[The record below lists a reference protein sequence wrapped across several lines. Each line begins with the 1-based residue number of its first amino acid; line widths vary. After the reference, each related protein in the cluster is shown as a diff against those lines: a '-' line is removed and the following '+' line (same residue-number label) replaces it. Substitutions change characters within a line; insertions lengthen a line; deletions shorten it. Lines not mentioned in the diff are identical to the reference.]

1 MKAII
6 ANSSYSFPKKVY
18 PGLKNLIA
26 TIDKWV
32 QKQEPIWEYNR
43 LGIAATGIFIQ
54 VTFAAAMISVLG
66 LAGGSMWVASVGI
79 LFAFLAN
86 SLAFGQVP
94 MPWLLGFFLGSI
106 IVNTAIT
113 IYYVIQLLL

>member
-6 ANSSYSFPKKVY
+6 TGPSYSFQKKVY
-18 PGLKNLIA
+18 PGIKSLTT

-32 QKQEPIWEYNR
+32 QEQEPIWEYNR

-54 VTFAAAMISVLG
+54 VTFAATMIAILG
-66 LAGGSMWVASVGI
+66 VAGGSMWIASVGI

-86 SLAFGQVP
+86 SLAFGQAP
-94 MPWLLGFFLGSI
+94 MRWLLGFFLVSI

-113 IYYVIQLLL
+113 IYYGLQFL

>member
-6 ANSSYSFPKKVY
+6 TGPSYTFQKKVY
-18 PGLKNLIA
+18 PGIKILIT

-54 VTFAAAMISVLG
+54 VTFAATMIAILG
-66 LAGGSMWVASVGI
+66 LACGSLWVASVGI

-86 SLAFGQVP
+86 SLAFGQMP
-94 MPWLLGFFLGSI
+94 MRLLLGFFLLSI
-106 IVNTAIT
+106 IVNTAIA
-113 IYYVIQLLL
+113 IYYGIQLL